1 MKKKNDYRRLLKYVA
16 FVLAIMFLMFNALE
30 ISAQAAAL
38 RRGSSGSAVREVQ
51 TRLRNWGY
59 YSYAVDG
66 IFGSRTETAVKW
78 FQRQHGLA
86 ADGVVGKQTANALGI
101 SLPASSGGG
110 SSSSTTSN
118 EVNLL
123 ARVVY
128 GEARGEPYK
137 GQVAVAAVVLN
148 RIKSSKFPNTMAGVV
163 YQQGAFSIVAD
174 GQINL
179 APNETAIKAA
189 KDALNGWDPT
199 NGCLYYYEPTKTTN
213 KWMLSKPIILRIGNH
228 VFIKE

>member
-1 MKKKNDYRRLLKYVA
+1 
-16 FVLAIMFLMFNALE
+16 MFLMFNALE

>member
-1 MKKKNDYRRLLKYVA
+1 
-16 FVLAIMFLMFNALE
+16 
-30 ISAQAAAL
+30 
-38 RRGSSGSAVREVQ
+38 VQ